1 MCIRDRAHPAQSAF
15 PLPQLLL
22 HRHVLQG
29 HVGRQAITAVGLSL
43 IHIDVYKRQDV
54 MSAGMLD
61 GRGGAQDE
69 TDPVFDRPIFIVSAP
84 RSGSTLLF
92 EVLSKVRD
100 IYTIGCL
107 LYTARCV

>member
-1 MCIRDRAHPAQSAF
+1 
-15 PLPQLLL
+15 
-22 HRHVLQG
+22 
-29 HVGRQAITAVGLSL
+29 
-43 IHIDVYKRQDV
+43 

-61 GRGGAQDE
+61 GRGGAKDE

-100 IYTIGCL
+100 IYTIGGESHQMIEQVPGL
-107 LYTARCV
+107 RPRDRGFDSNALSVIDATPERTQQ